1 MKIVPFA
8 PSSYEDF
15 PESREE
21 AVGMRSLPMDRDAV
35 GICFHP
41 DVPYVERDGLTLHLQ
56 IFEPVQHQREDARY
70 PLLVY
75 IQGSAWRKQ
84 EIARNMIPLERIASR
99 GYVVAVVEYRP
110 SDIAPFPA
118 QVQDAKTAIRFL
130 RREAAAY
137 RIDPDRVAV
146 MGDSSGAHTAVL
158 AGFTADRP
166 ELDTPD
172 LGEYPCAVRCI
183 VDYYGP
189 TDVSRM
195 CERPSTMDHI
205 SSDSPEGCMIGGYDV
220 LSHPEKVAPTV
231 PMRYIG
237 AAPLP
242 PLLILHGSKDR
253 LVPFNQSL
261 LLYEAMR
268 RAGQDVTLYRVE
280 GADHGG
286 PAFWAENTLSIVC
299 GFLAQNLA

>member
-1 MKIVPFA
+1 MNIVPFA
-8 PSSYEDF
+8 PSSYQDF

-21 AVGMRSLPMDRDAV
+21 AAGMRSLPMDRDAV
-35 GICFHP
+35 GIRFHP
-41 DVPYVERDGLTLHLQ
+41 DVPYVQRDGLTLHLQ
-56 IFEPVQHQREDARY
+56 IFQPVQHQREDARY

-84 EIARNMIPLERIASR
+84 EIHPNMIPLERIAAR

-110 SDIAPFPA
+110 SDVAPFPA

-130 RREAAAY
+130 RKQAAAY
-137 RIDPDRVAV
+137 RVDPDRVAV
-146 MGDSSGAHTAVL
+146 MGDSSGGHTAVL
-158 AGFTADRP
+158 VGLTADQP
-166 ELDTPD
+166 ALDTPD
-172 LGEYPCAVRCI
+172 FGEYSCAVRCI

-205 SSDSPEGCMIGGYDV
+205 SPDSPEGRMIGGCDV

-253 LVPFNQSL
+253 LVPFHQSL

-268 RAGQDVTLYRVE
+268 KAGQDAALYRVE

-286 PAFWAENTLSIVC
+286 PAFWAENALSIVC
-299 GFLAQNLA
+299 DFLARNLG